1 MSEVHLYSAQASMEH
16 FSQLRLKHK
25 EQNFWSC
32 FLCWKFHNQRNIKL
46 QSRDSRDVRQ
56 DGTVIIIINPTR
68 QTKLL
73 GGVYTYTSTT
83 TVYCSNGPIEKWNFD
98 RESDFFL
105 PCFNWSLIFLVSQTF
120 VWGFFK
126 SVVSD

>member
-1 MSEVHLYSAQASMEH
+1 MSEIGLYSAQASMEH

-25 EQNFWSC
+25 KIEF
-32 FLCWKFHNQRNIKL
+32 FLVLFSVLKFHNQKNTKL

-83 TVYCSNGPIEKWNFD
+83 TV
-98 RESDFFL
+98 L
-105 PCFNWSLIFLVSQTF
+105 L
-120 VWGFFK
+120 
-126 SVVSD
+126 

>member
-1 MSEVHLYSAQASMEH
+1 MSEVDLYSAQASMEH
-16 FSQLRLKHK
+16 FSQLRLKRK
-25 EQNFWSC
+25 EQNSFWSC
-32 FLCWKFHNQRNIKL
+32 FLRWKFQNQRNIKL

-105 PCFNWSLIFLVSQTF
+105 PCFNWNLIFLVSQTF
-120 VWGFFK
+120 VWGFF
-126 SVVSD
+126 

>member
-1 MSEVHLYSAQASMEH
+1 MSEVGLYSASASMEQ
-16 FSQLRLKHK
+16 FSIKFKTQRKQIFSIMFPEMKIPQSK
-25 EQNFWSC
+25 E
-32 FLCWKFHNQRNIKL
+32 HAKL

-83 TVYCSNGPIEKWNFD
+83 TV
-98 RESDFFL
+98 L
-105 PCFNWSLIFLVSQTF
+105 L
-120 VWGFFK
+120 
-126 SVVSD
+126 